1 MMSERLQARFDIGHF
16 SIMRPEDLDAVMQIE
31 SEAYLVP
38 WTRGNFVDSLASG
51 CIAECLIGAHGLL
64 LGYWVAMR
72 GSDELHLLNL
82 TVAPE
87 AQHRGHG
94 RRMLEHVAMRSRSER
109 ARQLWLEVRASNVR
123 ARALYR
129 RFGFAEVGLR
139 KAYYPPAPGR
149 VPGTR
154 EDAITMS
161 LQLGAVSC

>member
-1 MMSERLQARFDIGHF
+1 MGL
-16 SIMRPEDLDAVMQIE
+16 EDLDAVMRIE
-31 SEAYLVP
+31 SEAYPVP

-51 CIAECLIGAHGLL
+51 CLAQFLTDGHGLL

-82 TVAPE
+82 TVAPA

-94 RRMLEHVAMRSRSER
+94 RRMLERVAALGKS
-109 ARQLWLEVRASNVR
+109 AGAQQLWLEVRAGNER

-139 KAYYPPAPGR
+139 KAYYPPVPASDRSPGK
-149 VPGTR
+149 R
-154 EDAITMS
+154 EDAIAMS
-161 LQLGAVSC
+161 LRLEQPGC